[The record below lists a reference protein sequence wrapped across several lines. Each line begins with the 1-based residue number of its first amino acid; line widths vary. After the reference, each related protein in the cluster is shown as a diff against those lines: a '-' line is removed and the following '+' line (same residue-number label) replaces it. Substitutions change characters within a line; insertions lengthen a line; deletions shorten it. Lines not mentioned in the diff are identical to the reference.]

1 MDYTIESSA
10 NLEIHEYAKKSK
22 NTWKILRRTYKNNMQ
37 SGDYEKARK
46 NLKEMK
52 DLIKEAKN
60 EIKKV
65 DIDSLDIAI
74 GVMIELARSI
84 VADLIF
90 TFSIKYVSKPLVDI
104 ADKTL
109 KEIDS
114 LDKEDKE
121 KLSKERYED
130 LKKSRDAMA
139 LSKQGLESLGVTKSN
154 KEILTDTVK
163 PTAVK
168 SLFMILKS
176 LLDLKKALKTDKEI
190 SPKNLDLYRNKI
202 LANLDRLEQ
211 ETDNYINKMSKYYKE
226 GTEESMSFDA
236 NKYLDELEAELD
248 SVENNEVLTEST
260 EEVVEESFKDLKK
273 AGFKKSKAMLAS
285 IKAATKSLK
294 HYIRNGK
301 KEVKEDKR
309 SDLEKYEDMID
320 EYLDIIDNYNE
331 KVVDYLS
338 KYPDST
344 PDNLADLPD
353 EAKPAAKEL
362 LSIQQELITMSNKIL
377 SFGRSKLNKPD
388 WAIDSDVINADGQR
402 KRDRE
407 LDKAKEELDKMKAML
422 ESAEILDENETD
434 ETVVTEEEEVNKE
447 DKVST
452 SNNNDA
458 DDAVLD
464 QARVAQKTIEKLVGE
479 YKDDLREAKAAIKAK
494 KKDDAKKY
502 FKNASD
508 KLGEIEDAI
517 DALPETNVDKAKVI
531 AHKVASIVSKVNLV
545 HFWFKFFSADGAKL
559 IPHVAVHAGSTAAYE
574 LTRTFKNDMK
584 KKVNEEKLNLA
595 AIERKLDKL
604 VEKAAKYESEEID
617 IDMIIASVLYEES
630 VNDVIDTYNLLLEN
644 TEEEEED
651 DTVTEGANTDIHN
664 IKKSIKADIKS
675 NTKLYKKSIKEHNYP
690 IAKKAITENIKIYE
704 KAISDVKSVKSTEN
718 SVVIGQ
724 LGYALKVGIVS
735 TITCFIPIV
744 GPFFSVVISL
754 KELNRT
760 SAEEWNRLK
769 KEKEITPDIYN
780 KYKTSTIANMKKLIE
795 KNKELLKEIDKKAKE
810 EKAKAIKEGA
820 NPLSTAKLAIYESCA
835 NGDITIE
842 QREILINNLK
852 TKTVVEEMAKEIEDP
867 YVEEDVNDEYNKV
880 RTTIYE
886 KYANGEFDLN
896 MREVL
901 LEKAREKY
909 FPVKEETSE
918 EVSTES
924 TNETEETTEVTE
936 SADETEVTEE

>member
-52 DLIKEAKN
+52 DLIKEAKD

-74 GVMIELARSI
+74 GVIIELARSI

-90 TFSIKYVSKPLVDI
+90 TFSIKYVSKPLVNKM
-104 ADKTL
+104 DKTI

-114 LDKEDKE
+114 YVDDDR
-121 KLSKERYED
+121 LSKETNEG
-130 LKKSRDAMA
+130 LKKSRDTMA
-139 LSKQGLESLGVTKSN
+139 LSKQGLERLGANKSN
-154 KEILTDTVK
+154 KEILTNAAK

-176 LLDLKKALKTDKEI
+176 LLDLKKALKTDKEV

-211 ETDNYINKMSKYYKE
+211 ETDKYINKMSKYYKE

-248 SVENNEVLTEST
+248 NVENNEVLTESTET

-285 IKAATKSLK
+285 IKGATKALK
-294 HYIRNGK
+294 HHIRNGK

-331 KVVDYLS
+331 KVTEYLS

-362 LSIQQELITMSNKIL
+362 LLLQQEIITMSNKIL

-422 ESAEILDENETD
+422 ESAEILDESETN

-464 QARVAQKTIEKLVGE
+464 QARVAQKTIEKLVNE

-502 FKNASD
+502 FKSASD
-508 KLGEIEDAI
+508 KLSEIEDAI
-517 DALPETNVDKAKVI
+517 DALPETDVDKVKVI
-531 AHKVASIVSKVNLV
+531 AHKIASIVSKVNLV
-545 HFWFKFFSADGAKL
+545 HFWFKFFTADGAKL
-559 IPHVAVHAGSTAAYE
+559 IPHVAVHAGSAAAYE
-574 LTRTFKNDMK
+574 LTRTFKNEMK
-584 KKVNEEKLNLA
+584 KKVSEEKMNLA
-595 AIERKLDKL
+595 VIERKLDKL

-617 IDMIIASVLYEES
+617 TDILIASVLYEES

-651 DTVTEGANTDIHN
+651 DTVTEGANADIHN

-810 EKAKAIKEGA
+810 EKAKAIKEGT

-880 RTTIYE
+880 RTIIYE

-924 TNETEETTEVTE
+924 TNETE
-936 SADETEVTEE
+936 VTEE